1 MSPESASAKAT
12 HRASSMAKGT
22 SLLKRVAILALR
34 TFSRTLRNKFQGID
48 SVSGLV
54 SKSLHTV

>member
-34 TFSRTLRNKFQGID
+34 TFFQDFEEQIPRN
-48 SVSGLV
+48 
-54 SKSLHTV
+54 